1 MRVFKS
7 VLVILCL
14 TIPFLAFARRE
25 IHIKKKWDTT
35 IKSLNPQKQVEA
47 WIEDNNRDLS
57 LLFYQNMGITNIT
70 VTDSSGKIIYNEET
84 EVSEVKYINIILDD
98 LTNGI
103 YILTITNGENLLYG
117 KFSIY

>member
-14 TIPFLAFARRE
+14 AVSFSAFAKKE
-25 IHIKKKWDTT
+25 IFLQKKWNES
-35 IKSLNPQKQVEA
+35 IKSITPQRQVEA

-57 LLFYQNMGITNIT
+57 LLFYQNMGLINIT

-84 EVSEVKYINIILDD
+84 EVTEGKFLNILLEDFTD
-98 LTNGI
+98 GI
-103 YILTITNGENLLYG
+103 YILSITNNNNLLYG
-117 KFSIY
+117 EFSIY